1 MTDPEAPPPIDPA
14 TPEID
19 PGNTPDEIDP
29 GPAPVEEPPLSPPL
43 DPGDERPYGQG

>member
-1 MTDPEAPPPIDPA
+1 MTDPEAPAPIDPP

-29 GPAPVEEPPLSPPL
+29 SQAPVEEPPLSPPL
-43 DPGDERPYGQG
+43 DPGDERPYG